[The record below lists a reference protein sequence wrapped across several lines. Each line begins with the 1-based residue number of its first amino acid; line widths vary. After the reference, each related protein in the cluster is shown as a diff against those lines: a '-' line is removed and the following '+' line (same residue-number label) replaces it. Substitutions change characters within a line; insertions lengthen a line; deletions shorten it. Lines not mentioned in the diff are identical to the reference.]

1 MISTADFFKYFQ
13 WSGIATLAF
22 AVLTVVAL
30 VLKWGFKYRLVGATG
45 FMGVLTAGLFALSL
59 VPIVHS
65 NVPGARHYSLIYDN
79 GSDRATIA
87 VATPISETEL
97 DATLRQAAGD
107 LYSYGRSGSGERQ
120 LKVRAR
126 TVIHPRPGISE
137 PLVLGEV
144 SRSLAGGEDSQL
156 NIRIDRDNLAKVD
169 RAKAQK
175 IASSS
180 T

>member
-13 WSGIATLAF
+13 WSGILTLAF
-22 AVLTVVAL
+22 AVLTILAL
-30 VLKWGFKYRLVGATG
+30 FLKWGFKFRLVGATG

-59 VPIVHS
+59 VPIVHT
-65 NVPGARHYSLIYDN
+65 NIPGALHYSLIYDN

-87 VATPISETEL
+87 VRTPISETGL
-97 DATLRQAAGD
+97 DATLRQAAAD
-107 LYSYGRSGSGERQ
+107 LYSYGRSGSSDKQ

-144 SRSLAGGEDSQL
+144 TRSLSGGEDSQL
-156 NIRIDRDNLAKVD
+156 DVKIDRDNLLKVA
-169 RAKAQK
+169 RTTPSKA
-175 IASSS
+175 
-180 T
+180 

>member
-1 MISTADFFKYFQ
+1 MISTADFFKYCQ
-13 WSGIATLAF
+13 WSGIVTLAL
-22 AVLTVVAL
+22 AVLTILAL
-30 VLKWGFKYRLVGATG
+30 VLKWGFKFRLVGATG
-45 FMGVLTAGLFALSL
+45 FMGVLTVGLFALSL

-65 NVPGARHYSLIYDN
+65 NVPGALHYSLIYDN

-87 VATPISETEL
+87 VKAPISEAGL

-107 LYSYGRSGSGERQ
+107 LYSYGRSGASDRQ

-126 TVIHPRPGISE
+126 TVVHPRPGVSE

-144 SRSLAGGEDSQL
+144 TRSLGGGEDSQL
-156 NIRIDRDNLAKVD
+156 NVRIDRANLTKVASAK
-169 RAKAQK
+169 
-175 IASSS
+175 

>member
-1 MISTADFFKYFQ
+1 MISTAEFLKYCQ
-13 WSGIATLAF
+13 WSGIVTVAF
-22 AVLTVVAL
+22 AVITILAL

-59 VPIVHS
+59 VPIVHT
-65 NVPGARHYSLIYDN
+65 NVPGAQHYSLIYDN

-87 VATPISETEL
+87 VKTPISETGL
-97 DATLRQAAGD
+97 DATLRQAAAD
-107 LYSYGRSGSGERQ
+107 LYSYGRSGASDRQ

-144 SRSLAGGEDSQL
+144 TRSLSGGEDSQL
-156 NIRIDRDNLAKVD
+156 NVRIDRGNLEKVAQAKV
-169 RAKAQK
+169 
-175 IASSS
+175 
-180 T
+180 

>member
-13 WSGIATLAF
+13 WSGILTLAF
-22 AVLTVVAL
+22 AVLTILAL
-30 VLKWGFKYRLVGATG
+30 VLKWGFKFRLVGATG

-59 VPIVHS
+59 VPIVHT
-65 NVPGARHYSLIYDN
+65 NVPGALHYSLIYDN

-87 VATPISETEL
+87 VRMPISETGL
-97 DATLRQAAGD
+97 DATLRQAAAD
-107 LYSYGRSGSGERQ
+107 LYSYGRSGSIDKQ

-144 SRSLAGGEDSQL
+144 TRSLGGGEDSQL
-156 NIRIDRDNLAKVD
+156 EVKIDRDNLLKVA
-169 RAKAQK
+169 RTNSLKA
-175 IASSS
+175 
-180 T
+180 